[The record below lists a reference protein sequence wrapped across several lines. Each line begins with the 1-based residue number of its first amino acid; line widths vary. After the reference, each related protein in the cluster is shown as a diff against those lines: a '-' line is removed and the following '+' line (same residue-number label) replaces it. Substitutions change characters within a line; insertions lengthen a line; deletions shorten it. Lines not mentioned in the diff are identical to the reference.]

1 MEEKKNFLTLSET
14 LRHNFWKS
22 KKLSTFCSSCFSNA
36 VYTAFIHNER
46 NHIASLITPI
56 KYVFFLE
63 EKKRNIGRFL
73 FNQKVG
79 FEFLTT
85 SSSETKNVFQNFQKD
100 RLREVP
106 SLSSWIV
113 EGAKRERAWKSP
125 HARKGDTRH
134 PTASHLSRVGWFHA
148 RSRFAPST
156 IPEDKWGTTRSLQK
170 EDNLARYNQIF
181 GTFFPEVFFP
191 FNFAPGISRIIVW
204 MVRIFV
210 LRPRWHFMD
219 DLLSVYIK
227 KKKRFYIFSLHFR
240 EVPWIFRYM
249 VWIQVYSLQLVVVIF
264 HWYIR

>member
-106 SLSSWIV
+106 HLSSGIV
-113 EGAKRERAWKSP
+113 ERAKRERPWKSP

-134 PTASHLSRVGWFHA
+134 PTASHLSRVGWF
-148 RSRFAPST
+148 SRALAF
-156 IPEDKWGTTRSLQK
+156 RSLYYPWGQMGDYSK
-170 EDNLARYNQIF
+170 YTKRGQ
-181 GTFFPEVFFP
+181 PCEV
-191 FNFAPGISRIIVW
+191 
-204 MVRIFV
+204 
-210 LRPRWHFMD
+210 
-219 DLLSVYIK
+219 
-227 KKKRFYIFSLHFR
+227 
-240 EVPWIFRYM
+240 
-249 VWIQVYSLQLVVVIF
+249 
-264 HWYIR
+264 